1 MRSTSA
7 LTNRE
12 SPESR
17 DRPGPSALLLSR
29 GSPPP
34 SLFISSRL
42 FTSATFPSDF
52 DSVLLLSSHC
62 YSGFGSLLAAYMLG
76 SGCLHLITNT
86 DAVPHH
92 VPGYGFV

>member
-52 DSVLLLSSHC
+52 DSVLLLP
-62 YSGFGSLLAAYMLG
+62 FALLLRVRLSTCSIYVG
-76 SGCLHLITNT
+76 
-86 DAVPHH
+86 
-92 VPGYGFV
+92 